1 MDLDQVVQFAVSSL
15 CYRVL
20 VINQESH
27 SPARHPRSR
36 EHGLGDGG
44 RVGILRDAL
53 DRLNGIG
60 GGRGDPIDRG
70 LDLGQGVK
78 VAVSSL

>member
-1 MDLDQVVQFAVSSL
+1 M
-15 CYRVL
+15 
-20 VINQESH
+20 NQQPFHPS
-27 SPARHPRSR
+27 RQPRSR

-60 GGRGDPIDRG
+60 GSRGDLIDDG